1 MSQDHYM
8 ISIQHPSGIQAT
20 KWSWGIMFFGTVHD
34 ALVSQEH
41 KVLFYEIYLWF
52 FLLFAK
58 FGLKTNALL
67 VENMVM
73 EMFYTGF
80 HIHSKQF
87 SLYLLVM
94 WSSKTY
100 ILIIL
105 YNNVFSSDSEL
116 KIHICVSVQI
126 LNWNHYFQFRFLT
139 ENLFLSFSSD
149 SELKLLCFQFRFLT
163 EFFFWSLSSDSDL
176 KDSIYIIDL
185 CQDQCTLHTSIN
197 CCKERKTKTIIL
209 IVFISNIVHF
219 FFFWEHFIV
228 CLWSVRPGDHEWQ
241 NAKTAGLKWE
251 GKKGQRL
258 QTEYV
263 FHEHTVLVDLNSIGA
278 KRRNRN
284 DLLWLLLWI
293 KKHIIKTTSLIHI
306 QPRSMQC
313 QGFWFV
319 TLWKAFSTNNVSYQ
333 YSIYALHKKT
343 LPDF

>member
-1 MSQDHYM
+1 MPEICISNTAVSKSTGIESPIKKYM
-8 ISIQHPSGIQAT
+8 YHVSGPLHDLHPAPQWHPSHQMILRHHVFWDCAWCIGESGAQSAIL
-20 KWSWGIMFFGTVHD
+20 WNL
-34 ALVSQEH
+34 LV
-41 KVLFYEIYLWF
+41 V

-185 CQDQCTLHTSIN
+185 CQDRCTLHTSIN

-258 QTEYV
+258 QT
-263 FHEHTVLVDLNSIGA
+263 
-278 KRRNRN
+278 
-284 DLLWLLLWI
+284 
-293 KKHIIKTTSLIHI
+293 
-306 QPRSMQC
+306 
-313 QGFWFV
+313 
-319 TLWKAFSTNNVSYQ
+319 
-333 YSIYALHKKT
+333 
-343 LPDF
+343 

>member
-87 SLYLLVM
+87 SLYLSVM

-163 EFFFWSLSSDSDL
+163 EFFFEVWVQILTW
-176 KDSIYIIDL
+176 KIQYI
-185 CQDQCTLHTSIN
+185 
-197 CCKERKTKTIIL
+197 
-209 IVFISNIVHF
+209 
-219 FFFWEHFIV
+219 
-228 CLWSVRPGDHEWQ
+228 
-241 NAKTAGLKWE
+241 
-251 GKKGQRL
+251 
-258 QTEYV
+258 
-263 FHEHTVLVDLNSIGA
+263 
-278 KRRNRN
+278 
-284 DLLWLLLWI
+284 
-293 KKHIIKTTSLIHI
+293 
-306 QPRSMQC
+306 
-313 QGFWFV
+313 
-319 TLWKAFSTNNVSYQ
+319 
-333 YSIYALHKKT
+333 
-343 LPDF
+343 